1 LQEGEKLEI
10 VVGIGEYAIS
20 DKEEDVLKTFAL
32 GSCVALTIYS
42 IRKKVLGL
50 VHIALPCSSI
60 NSSDSYQRPGYYVDT
75 AIPCLLNK
83 FIDQYDC
90 SKCELIVNIF
100 GGAEASWGNDMFKV
114 GKRNVEA
121 VKEILAKHCMILC
134 GEETGGAYSRNVE
147 ADVATGTIKLGKLCL
162 KTLKDT
168 RVI

>member
-1 LQEGEKLEI
+1 MEI
-10 VVGIGEYAIS
+10 IVGIGEYAIS
-20 DKEEDVLKTFAL
+20 NNKEDILKTFAL

-60 NSSDSYQRPGYYVDT
+60 NSNNGYQKPGYYVDT

-83 FIDQYDC
+83 FINQYNC
-90 SKCELIVNIF
+90 SKSELIINIF
-100 GGAEASWGNDMFKV
+100 GGAETSWGNDMFEV

-121 VKEILAKHCMILC
+121 VKKILTKNCVTFYS
-134 GEETGGAYSRNVE
+134 EETGGTYSRNVE

-162 KTLKDT
+162 KTLQDA
-168 RVI
+168 RVV